1 MQERRRTIAGRYL
14 LGGSL
19 GVGGHARVWR
29 CTDLRLRVDRAIKLI
44 EADNTSASAR
54 ERLKAEA
61 EAMAALRNPH
71 ILQVFDVG
79 TENNVHFVVMDLAEG
94 GSIADR
100 LADKGRIAPRQ
111 AAEWTRQLLEAL
123 DAAHAHRIVH
133 RDVKPQNV
141 LLDSDGTAKLAD
153 FGIALV
159 DWNAD
164 RQTRTGSALGS
175 FAFMAPEQRIDA
187 RSVGPTADIYA
198 AGATLYNLVTA
209 STPVDLFA
217 APPTSPRWSGI
228 PSELAAIIRRATALE
243 PEHRF
248 QTAQAMRAAIEE
260 VLPLLSDRP
269 LHLTAVA
276 VERMFPF
283 ASTMA
288 SPTPVMPY
296 RSGPVTHH
304 AATLGDLPPLPS
316 LPTTPPAPPSPP
328 AAPAEPPAPAW
339 QWGLAGLV
347 VVTAA
352 LLTLWWVT
360 PGAPLPATPPPV
372 APAPAEAPAEAPVAA
387 VVEPVPEPIVE
398 APAPPP
404 TPVSPPPAVAPA
416 AARVAA
422 PTPAATADPCG
433 DAPPGDLSESVRGAW
448 IGTVNAVPTTLV
460 LGGNNRAIKGVVC
473 VGRRGGQPRPLTGT
487 LDARGVVLDLI
498 EAEDPN
504 DRGATLRYQL
514 SVQPGRLD
522 GNAERVDGITKISTV
537 FRRPP

>member
-44 EADNTSASAR
+44 EADNSSASAR

-79 TENNVHFVVMDLAEG
+79 TENDVHFVVMDLAEG

-100 LADKGRIAPRQ
+100 LADKGRIPPRQ

-141 LLDSDGTAKLAD
+141 LLDHDGTAKLAD

-243 PEHRF
+243 PEHRYPS
-248 QTAQAMRAAIEE
+248 AQAMRAAIEE
-260 VLPLLSDRP
+260 VLPVLSDRP

-296 RSGPVTHH
+296 RSGPITHRE
-304 AATLGDLPPLPS
+304 TLLGDLPPLPS
-316 LPTTPPAPPSPP
+316 LPTTPPAPAPP
-328 AAPAEPPAPAW
+328 TETPPPAW
-339 QWGLAGLV
+339 QWGLAGVAV
-347 VVTAA
+347 VAAA
-352 LLTLWWVT
+352 LLTLWWVA
-360 PGAPLPATPPPV
+360 PGAPPPAAAPSVASDAPEAAVEPV
-372 APAPAEAPAEAPVAA
+372 TDEVVEAPAAPAPA
-387 VVEPVPEPIVE
+387 

-404 TPVSPPPAVAPA
+404 SAPPPVVAPA

-422 PTPAATADPCG
+422 PPPAAAADPCG
-433 DAPPGDLSESVRGAW
+433 EAPPGDLSEALRGAW
-448 IGTVNAVPTTLV
+448 SGSMGALKTTLV
-460 LGGNNRAIKGVVC
+460 LGGNNRAIEGVVC
-473 VGRRGGQPRPLTGT
+473 VGGRRARPRPLTGT

-498 EAEDPN
+498 EVEDPN
-504 DRGATLRYQL
+504 DPGATLRYRL

-522 GNAERVDGITKISTV
+522 GTAERVDGKTKQPAF